1 MTDRGRAKLP
11 TFLIVLGLAVLV
23 GSLVLHSMAE
33 QAVGAD
39 GSVNP
44 VIGWL
49 GDRVVVPILGADA
62 SPAQISHG
70 LRNGLLATAGGGFVL
85 ALLGWVTRRRSRAA

>member
-1 MTDRGRAKLP
+1 MTEPRRAKLP
-11 TFLIVLGLAVLV
+11 TFLLFFGLLVLV
-23 GSLVLHSMAE
+23 AALILHSMAL

-49 GDRVVVPILGADA
+49 GDHVVTPILGADA
-62 SPAQISHG
+62 SPAQVSHG

-85 ALLGWVTRRRSRAA
+85 ALLGWLTRSRKRAA